1 MKKSRFTE
9 EQIVR
14 TLHEAE
20 SGQKSQA
27 EICRDHGVSTNTFY
41 LWKRKYSGLQTDD
54 LRRLR
59 ELEREN
65 DELKRL
71 VAERDLEISAV
82 RKVFRK
88 TGWRSRASFGSEATD
103 GRRREGSPGMRDDR

>member
-1 MKKSRFTE
+1 MKKSKFSE

-14 TLHEAE
+14 LLQEAE
-20 SGQKSQA
+20 SGQKTQA
-27 EICRDHGVSTNTFY
+27 ELCREHGVSPNTFY
-41 LWKRKYSGLQTDD
+41 VWKRKYSGLQTDD

-71 VAERDLEISAV
+71 VAERELEISAV

-88 TGWRSRASFGSEATD
+88 NGWSLPEVL
-103 GRRREGSPGMRDDR
+103 RERGY